1 MKSTKEM
8 PRRNPITFQIRC
20 LKSFE
25 LGRASK
31 QPGFSPGWAKLQ
43 LYIFYIADLLVHDI
57 NKVKRLH

>member
-8 PRRNPITFQIRC
+8 PKT
-20 LKSFE
+20 KSNHLPNKMPYIFG

-43 LYIFYIADLLVHDI
+43 LYKFYIADLLVHDI